1 MKPIF
6 KVLPLTLLL
15 SLGACGKYWGN
26 YYGKTDNYAEPI
38 GQSMVT
44 QNATVYSKGLEC
56 VGNQLIQHQIMPET
70 MTVGRILDYT
80 GKDDLETG
88 KRLTQGA
95 ALMAMSALGKAKIPM
110 VERFDTSVTEFE
122 LKMKD
127 NKLVANSINGDQR
140 PYQPIIAGSL
150 PGSKYT
156 LIGGITE
163 LNYNIR
169 SNDVDALVDVVSGGL
184 RYYVMNVAMDVR
196 LVETETLRVVAT
208 RSYQKQIIG
217 REIRAGVFKFFDD
230 KLLDVGIG
238 ERSLEPMQLAVRSIT
253 ELAVYDL
260 LNDLYP
266 IPRASC
272 DALMGAVE

>member
-1 MKPIF
+1 MQKIIHTISCLSLFSLSACGNYWTAKDNYVKPIG
-6 KVLPLTLLL
+6 T
-15 SLGACGKYWGN
+15 
-26 YYGKTDNYAEPI
+26 
-38 GQSMVT
+38 SMVT
-44 QNATVYSKGLEC
+44 QNETAYSKGLEC
-56 VGNQLIQHQIMPET
+56 FGDLLVRHQISPDT

-95 ALMAMSALGKAKIPM
+95 ALMAMSALGKARIPQ

-127 NKLVANSINGDQR
+127 NKLVTNSIEGDNR
-140 PYQPIIAGSL
+140 PYQPIVAGSL

-169 SNDVDALVDVVSGGL
+169 SNDVDAMWDFASGGL

-196 LVETETLRVVAT
+196 LVETESLRIVAT

-217 REIRAGVFKFFDD
+217 REIRAGVFKFFDN
-230 KLLDVGIG
+230 KLLDVGVG
-238 ERSLEPMQLAVRSIT
+238 ERSLEPMQLAVRSIS

-260 LNDLYP
+260 LTDLYQ
-266 IPRASC
+266 IPHAAC
-272 DALMGAVE
+272 DAIVRPGE